1 MSGVRRLSDRTSR
14 LGEAMPIQVVT
25 PGDFRVAE
33 ASLARLRHAAPD
45 IRSVTEAASATAMYA
60 LAAGTGDPV
69 VALVGGDRPAS
80 ALGGIARKLAA
91 ANPRG
96 GLVVVAPA
104 PAASDV
110 IGDAL
115 LQGARGWVFTESPAE
130 ELITSV
136 RAVAAG
142 HLFLP
147 PAILRELADIV
158 LMLTCQQQ
166 ATAAGSELTG
176 RELDVLRLLALGT
189 TNSEIAARLFISEAT
204 VHSHV
209 LNILRK
215 MNARNRTE
223 AVAMLYRGGL
233 KQTVR
238 PAAAV

>member
-1 MSGVRRLSDRTSR
+1 MS
-14 LGEAMPIQVVT
+14 IQVVT
-25 PGDFRVAE
+25 PGDFRVDD

-45 IRSVTEAASATAMYA
+45 IRSVTTVSTVTAMYDV
-60 LAAGTGDPV
+60 AAAAATAADPV
-69 VALVGGDRPAS
+69 VALVGGDRPAP

-104 PAASDV
+104 PAIDV
-110 IGDAL
+110 IGNAL

-147 PAILRELADIV
+147 SAMLRELADVV
-158 LMLTCQQQ
+158 LMLTCRQQSI
-166 ATAAGSELTG
+166 AAGSELTG

-189 TNSEIAARLFISEAT
+189 TNSEIAGRLFISEAT

-223 AVAMLYRGGL
+223 AVAMVYRGGL
-233 KQTVR
+233 DQALR
-238 PAAAV
+238 PAAVV

>member
-1 MSGVRRLSDRTSR
+1 MSGAPRPSDPSR
-14 LGEAMPIQVVT
+14 SGEAMSLQVLVM
-25 PGDFRVAE
+25 PGDFRVDDV
-33 ASLARLRHAAPD
+33 SLARLRHAAPD
-45 IRSVTEAASATAMYA
+45 IRSVTTVGTVTAMYA
-60 LAAGTGDPV
+60 AAAASPDPV
-69 VALVGGDRPAS
+69 VALVGGDRPAP

-104 PAASDV
+104 PATDV
-110 IGDAL
+110 IANAL
-115 LQGARGWVFTESPAE
+115 LQGVRGWVFTESPAE

-147 PAILRELADIV
+147 SAMLRELADIV

-189 TNSEIAARLFISEAT
+189 TNSEIAALLFISEAT

-223 AVAMLYRGGL
+223 AAAMVYRGGL
-233 KQTVR
+233 HQALR
-238 PAAAV
+238 PAAVV

>member
-45 IRSVTEAASATAMYA
+45 IRSVTTVASATAMYA
-60 LAAGTGDPV
+60 LAAGTADPV
-69 VALVGGDRPAS
+69 VALVDGDRPAA

-104 PAASDV
+104 RATEV

-147 PAILRELADIV
+147 SAMLRELADIV
-158 LMLTCQQQ
+158 LMLACQQQ

-189 TNSEIAARLFISEAT
+189 TNSEIAGQLFISEAT

-238 PAAAV
+238 PAAVV